1 MSEELEVLQIVHQRL
16 ALANIPYMVTGSMA
30 MNFYAKPR
38 MTRDI
43 DLVVEFSASDLDRL
57 IQLFQDDFYIE
68 REMIHQALIQQT
80 MFNIIHMPTV
90 IKVDCVI
97 RKDTPYRREEFARRQ
112 TVTIEGH
119 PLHIVSPED
128 LILSK
133 LEWAKDTRSET
144 QLADI
149 RNLLT
154 MASGLNHAY
163 LEKWAS
169 TLGVTQLLQEM
180 SP

>member
-43 DLVVEFSASDLDRL
+43 DLVVEVSASDLDRF
-57 IQLFQDDFYIE
+57 IPLFQDDFYIE
-68 REMIHQALIQQT
+68 RDMIQQALIQKT
-80 MFNIIHMPTV
+80 MFNLIHMPTV

-97 RKDTPYRREEFARRQ
+97 RKDTPYRREEFSRRQ
-112 TVTIEGH
+112 TIIIEGNR
-119 PLHIVSPED
+119 LYIVSPED

-133 LEWAKDTRSET
+133 LEWAKDTRSDT

-154 MASGLNHAY
+154 MVTGLNRLY
-163 LEKWAS
+163 LEKWAY

-180 SP
+180 SQ

>member
-43 DLVVEFSASDLDRL
+43 DLVVEVSASDLDRF
-57 IQLFQDDFYIE
+57 IPLFQDDFYIE
-68 REMIHQALIQQT
+68 RDMIQQALIQKT
-80 MFNIIHMPTV
+80 MFNLIHIPTV

-97 RKDTPYRREEFARRQ
+97 RKDTPYRREEFSRRQ
-112 TVTIEGH
+112 TIIIEGNR
-119 PLHIVSPED
+119 LYIVSPED

-133 LEWAKDTRSET
+133 LEWAKDTRSDT

-154 MASGLNHAY
+154 MVAGLNRLY
-163 LEKWAS
+163 LEKWAY

-180 SP
+180 SQ

>member
-1 MSEELEVLQIVHQRL
+1 MSEELEVLHIVHQRL

-43 DLVVEFSASDLDRL
+43 DLVMEISASDLDHF
-57 IQLFQDDFYIE
+57 IPLFQDDFYIE
-68 REMIHQALIQQT
+68 REMIEQALLQKT
-80 MFNIIHMPTV
+80 LFNLIHMPTV
-90 IKVDCVI
+90 IKIDCVI
-97 RKDTPYRREEFARRQ
+97 RKDTPYRREEFSRRQ
-112 TVTIEGH
+112 TVNIEGN

-154 MASGLNHAY
+154 MAPGLNHPY

-169 TLGVTQLLQEM
+169 TLGVTQLLQELF
-180 SP
+180 P

>member
-1 MSEELEVLQIVHQRL
+1 
-16 ALANIPYMVTGSMA
+16 

-57 IQLFQDDFYIE
+57 MQLFQDDFYIE

-97 RKDTPYRREEFARRQ
+97 RKDTPYRREEFARR
-112 TVTIEGH
+112 
-119 PLHIVSPED
+119 
-128 LILSK
+128 
-133 LEWAKDTRSET
+133 
-144 QLADI
+144 
-149 RNLLT
+149 
-154 MASGLNHAY
+154 
-163 LEKWAS
+163 
-169 TLGVTQLLQEM
+169 
-180 SP
+180 

>member
-1 MSEELEVLQIVHQRL
+1 MSEELEILQIVHQRL
-16 ALANIPYMVTGSMA
+16 TLAKIPYMITGSMA

-43 DLVVEFSASDLDRL
+43 DLVMEISTSDLDRF
-57 IQLFQDDFYIE
+57 IPVFQEDFYIE
-68 REMIHQALIQQT
+68 REMIQQALLKKT
-80 MFNIIHMPTV
+80 MFNLIHMPTV
-90 IKVDCVI
+90 IKIDCVI
-97 RKDTPYRREEFARRQ
+97 RKDSPYRREEFSRRQ
-112 TVTIEGH
+112 TVTIEGK
-119 PLHIVSPED
+119 PVHIVSPED

-154 MASGLNHAY
+154 MVSGLNHSY
-163 LEKWAS
+163 LAKWAS

-180 SP
+180 SQ